1 MKTIN
6 NLAKPPKT
14 TISKSTKSIST
25 ITDNMALKRITDTCL
40 LGLFRLEKLSSE
52 EFYPVNLALFKELS
66 DFKGHASVSNA
77 LQELKSLNN
86 INEETKQDI
95 IEAYSLSMVEETDE
109 YRISYR
115 PITAIKVDK
124 ISGLVSLRFSPE
136 ILKMVQGGLA
146 GKRKDSYGKE
156 VDVVKFSKGDFY
168 QQDVR
173 MLGVSSSVHAMYDM
187 IAKELWKGSFS
198 LDYKKI
204 RETIGLDYVFNGR
217 KITKYK
223 AFGDFNRNILLKTK
237 EKMEERLGIVLDI
250 EYSRGTKGITKINF
264 TRGDRDNG

>member
-1 MKTIN
+1 
-6 NLAKPPKT
+6 
-14 TISKSTKSIST
+14 
-25 ITDNMALKRITDTCL
+25 MALKRLTDTCL
-40 LGLFRLEKLSSE
+40 VGLFRLEKLSSE
-52 EFYPVNLALFKELS
+52 EFYPVNLALFKDLS
-66 DFKGHASVSNA
+66 GLEGKCSVTNT
-77 LQELKSLNN
+77 LQELKELNN

-95 IEAYSLSMVEETDE
+95 IEAYSLSMVEETDR
-109 YRISYR
+109 YKVSYR

-136 ILKMVQGGLA
+136 ILKMVQGEID
-146 GKRKDSYGKE
+146 GKGKDYYGKE
-156 VDVVKFSKGDFY
+156 IDVVMFNKGEFY

-198 LDYKKI
+198 LDYIKI
-204 RETIGLDYVFNGR
+204 RETIGLDYTFNGR

-237 EKMEERLGIVLDI
+237 EKMEERLGIVLEI
-250 EYSRGTKGITKINF
+250 EYSRGTKGITRINF
-264 TRGDRDNG
+264 TIGVKNNG